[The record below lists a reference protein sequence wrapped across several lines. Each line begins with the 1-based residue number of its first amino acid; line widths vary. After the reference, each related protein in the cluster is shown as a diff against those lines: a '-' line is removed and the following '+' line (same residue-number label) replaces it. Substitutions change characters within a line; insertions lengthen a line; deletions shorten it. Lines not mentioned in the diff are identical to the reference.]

1 MTSRLF
7 LRRRPSAALLV
18 SFLALFVALGGAG
31 WAALRIPPNSVGNA
45 QLQNFS
51 VGNAKLRPSAVGASK
66 ITAGAV
72 GARQVNSS
80 QVQLRVTSS
89 CLIGAIQSL
98 TIAGNV
104 TCTPALPSEFGALPR
119 AAMLGATQKP
129 VTSVSLPVNPAGSS
143 YLAIGNVQV
152 TEVGRTAA
160 QSVDVSCTM
169 AVAGGSGTSG
179 HFDAN
184 LGGSNATTASGTIP
198 LVLPV
203 SIAGSPQ
210 TLAINCAD
218 LSSPASP
225 APNVNVT
232 AAIDAVQTAVN
243 DDS

>member
-1 MTSRLF
+1 MSPLRL
-7 LRRRPSAALLV
+7 RPSAPLVV

-31 WAALRIPPNSVGNA
+31 WAAIRIPANSVGNA

-51 VGNAKLRPSAVGASK
+51 VGAAKLRPNSVGVTK
-66 ITAGAV
+66 IAAGAV

-89 CLIGAIQSL
+89 CLVGAIQSL
-98 TIAGNV
+98 TVTGNA
-104 TCTPALPSEFGALPR
+104 TCTPALPSEYGALPQ
-119 AAMLGATQKP
+119 ATTLGATQKQ
-129 VTSVSLPVNPAGSS
+129 VASVSLPVNPAGSS

-152 TEVGRTAA
+152 AA
-160 QSVDVSCTM
+160 VEGAAPQTLDVLCTLT
-169 AVAGGSGTSG
+169 VTGSSTTG

-203 SIAGSPQ
+203 SIGGSPQ
-210 TLAINCAD
+210 TLAITCAED
-218 LSSPASP
+218 ASP
-225 APNVNVT
+225 ANPAASVGVT
-232 AAIDAVQTAVN
+232 ATINAVQTAVN